1 MKSSKLIDILRSLS
15 PAEMK
20 NLAAFIEK
28 QLDKKDTLP
37 QKLFLLIEKYYPQL
51 EAKDIRKEKI
61 YAKVFPKQAYN
72 ENKFSKLMSELA
84 KIIENYIIFSHRQED
99 HLEDKMHLL
108 KYYFER
114 NLDKYFI
121 ITAREIRAI
130 LENIPMGSR
139 QNIFKYQFEELM
151 TTYAL
156 KIDNRNGDYEK
167 VYAELNEFIQG
178 ETLRWKNLSL
188 IDPVPLQA
196 KEQAGQPF
204 YLIHHRLNL
213 MLTTHEEKYFFE
225 VMDDIEN
232 HIKLFAQEESRE
244 ILKMLLYFA
253 IQKINKGF
261 ADYYEQQLRIYHI
274 LIDRDLILNHYG
286 KIYIATYKNYI
297 SSALRLGRIAEAEKF
312 LEHYKH
318 YLLDD
323 LKEDVYNFNKAFI
336 RFEKNNFD
344 EVLSLLSN
352 TKLDDVYY
360 NLAQRRM
367 VIKAYYELL
376 QKDNSYFELLHS
388 SMNAFKKFVYTKN
401 SIPELHVELNKN
413 FLKMLQ
419 KIEEIS
425 GVNKTKV
432 AALQKEL
439 KAMSS
444 VAERQWLENKISLLL

>member
-1 MKSSKLIDILRSLS
+1 
-15 PAEMK
+15 
-20 NLAAFIEK
+20 
-28 QLDKKDTLP
+28 
-37 QKLFLLIEKYYPQL
+37 
-51 EAKDIRKEKI
+51 
-61 YAKVFPKQAYN
+61 
-72 ENKFSKLMSELA
+72 
-84 KIIENYIIFSHRQED
+84 
-99 HLEDKMHLL
+99 
-108 KYYFER
+108 
-114 NLDKYFI
+114 
-121 ITAREIRAI
+121 
-130 LENIPMGSR
+130 
-139 QNIFKYQFEELM
+139 
-151 TTYAL
+151 
-156 KIDNRNGDYEK
+156 
-167 VYAELNEFIQG
+167 
-178 ETLRWKNLSL
+178 
-188 IDPVPLQA
+188 
-196 KEQAGQPF
+196 
-204 YLIHHRLNL
+204 
-213 MLTTHEEKYFFE
+213 
-225 VMDDIEN
+225 
-232 HIKLFAQEESRE
+232 
-244 ILKMLLYFA
+244 MLLYFA